1 MSEVTFE
8 EEQGYPTSRLISERA
23 SRGLMGLVIKTGIAK
38 TEKEANI
45 VLIVIA
51 VGALIATVFVL
62 MSGPRS
68 SGPTPEDLQIINDMR
83 QSGSGAR

>member
-1 MSEVTFE
+1 MSEVTFQ
-8 EEQGYPTSRLISERA
+8 EEQGFPASHPTSPQKSTGLI
-23 SRGLMGLVIKTGIAK
+23 GLVLKTGLAK
-38 TEKEANI
+38 TEKEANVI
-45 VLIVIA
+45 LIIIA
-51 VGALIATVFVL
+51 VCALAATVFVL